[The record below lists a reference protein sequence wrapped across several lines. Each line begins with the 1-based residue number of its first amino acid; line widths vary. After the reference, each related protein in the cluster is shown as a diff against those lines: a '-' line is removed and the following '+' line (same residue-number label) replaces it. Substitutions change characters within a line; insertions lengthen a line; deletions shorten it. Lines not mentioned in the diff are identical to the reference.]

1 MVIAVFDPI
10 GEEGTVRKDQLFG
23 QYFRQY
29 GKKCIKN
36 GQTQTA
42 KGELTTNP
50 LNILMPKTIL
60 KCSP

>member
-1 MVIAVFDPI
+1 MVIAVLDPI
-10 GEEGTVRKDQLFG
+10 GEDVTVRKDPLFG

-29 GKKCIKN
+29 GKKSVKN

-50 LNILMPKTIL
+50 LNIFASKNIL

>member
-1 MVIAVFDPI
+1 MVIAVLDPI
-10 GEEGTVRKDQLFG
+10 GEDTVRKDPLFG

-36 GQTQTA
+36 GQTQPA
-42 KGELTTNP
+42 KGELTNNL
-50 LNILMPKTIL
+50 LNILMSKTIL